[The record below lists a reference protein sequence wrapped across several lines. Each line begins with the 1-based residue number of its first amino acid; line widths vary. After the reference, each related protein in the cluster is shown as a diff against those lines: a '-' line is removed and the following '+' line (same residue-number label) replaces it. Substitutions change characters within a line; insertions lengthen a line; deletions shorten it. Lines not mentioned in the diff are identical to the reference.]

1 MPLTYTATNETTIAW
16 ASWNGNTS
24 GTDAA
29 TQDAQGR
36 QIWIQWTAG
45 TTMDIPAAPS
55 GTIFHQWNVPQG
67 NMPPARDFDLA
78 AMQRAERLLRAT
90 LTLEQ
95 QRQFEQHGWFDVE
108 GSAGGRYRI
117 LTGYQRNVQRLGPDG
132 RPTHQLCAHPTD
144 VPDED
149 AMLAQKLLLEADE
162 AAFSRIA
169 NVEVV

>member
-1 MPLTYTATNETTIAW
+1 MPLIDTLSADNAFTVWTT
-16 ASWNGNTS
+16 WNGNTS

-29 TQDAQGR
+29 TQDAR
-36 QIWIQWTAG
+36 QVWTSWTAS
-45 TTMDIPAAPS
+45 TIYISAAPS
-55 GTIFHQWNVPQG
+55 GTITHQWNVATSARAPH
-67 NMPPARDFDLA
+67 PRDFDVA
-78 AMQRAERLLRAT
+78 ARQRAERLLRAT

-117 LTGYQRNVQRLGPDG
+117 LTGYQRNVERLGSDG
-132 RPTHQLCAHPTD
+132 RPTHRLCAHPAD

-169 NVEVV
+169 NVEAVG